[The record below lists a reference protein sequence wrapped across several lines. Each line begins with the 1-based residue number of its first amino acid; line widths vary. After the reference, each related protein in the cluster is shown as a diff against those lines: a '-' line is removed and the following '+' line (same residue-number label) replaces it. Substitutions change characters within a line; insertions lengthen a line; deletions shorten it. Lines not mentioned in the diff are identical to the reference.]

1 MPSDA
6 ACRRQ
11 FPSPATI
18 NSLLFPTPPNH
29 YLLLLFTQSNNTQKP
44 RNLQLFTIG
53 KKIKKKGFS
62 PNYRTCSS
70 EWPEPLTCAGICP
83 PVEPAC
89 TQQHIPVS
97 SFSTRTT
104 GTGTNTPI
112 TLYRTGT
119 VLQDNTIR

>member
-1 MPSDA
+1 MQEAVPITCNNKFSFISYPSQPLSTSFIYTKQQYA
-6 ACRRQ
+6 KTKK
-11 FPSPATI
+11 FATFF
-18 NSLLFPTPPNH
+18 NRE
-29 YLLLLFTQSNNTQKP
+29 KD
-44 RNLQLFTIG
+44 
-53 KKIKKKGFS
+53 KKKGFS